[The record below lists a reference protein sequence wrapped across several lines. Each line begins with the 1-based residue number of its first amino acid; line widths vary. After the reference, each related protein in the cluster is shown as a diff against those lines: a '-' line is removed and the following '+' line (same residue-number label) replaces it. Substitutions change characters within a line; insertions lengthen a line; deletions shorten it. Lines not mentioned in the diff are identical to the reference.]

1 MVDNIRKV
9 STIKVIKM
17 QESIPK
23 RFWEEDEWAMEHY
36 KELQE
41 KYPDEWVLIKNN
53 KVIKHGKD
61 LDQSSEDYGIFVSSG
76 AEIL

>member
-1 MVDNIRKV
+1 
-9 STIKVIKM
+9 M
-17 QESIPK
+17 QETIPEK
-23 RFWEEDEWAMEHY
+23 FLEEDKWAMEHY

-41 KYPDEWVLIKNN
+41 KYPDEWVIISGN

-61 LDQSSEDYGIFVSSG
+61 IEQTSEDYGIFVSSG